1 MTDHPQPPRRD
12 GRVEVA
18 TLTLP
23 PLVWLV
29 IFFVIPVLILAAIS
43 LSPAGMTVEI
53 SPTPSIEHYR
63 EALDPFYLNILLRSL
78 GYAVLATLLTLLIA
92 FPAAYFI
99 ASSPPRRQVWLLFL
113 VFLPLWTNLLVRL
126 YSFKIIL
133 GDNGLVNQVLQAL
146 ALVSEPLTLIY
157 TPLSVVIGF
166 VYWNLPYMIPPIYAA
181 LERMNPSLLEASM
194 DLGASRAATFWHIV
208 IPASLPGVAA
218 GVILCFVPTLGSF
231 IVPDILGGPDSMM
244 VGNLIAAQ
252 FGPGLNWPFGSA
264 LATVLTLL
272 VTVGVTLYIRYAG
285 PGGQP
290 GRDGR
295 G

>member
-1 MTDHPQPPRRD
+1 MPEQRPRRRG
-12 GRVEVA
+12 GRPEIA
-18 TLTLP
+18 ILTLP
-23 PLVWLV
+23 PFIWLV
-29 IFFVIPVLILAAIS
+29 VFFLIPVLILAAVS
-43 LSPAGMTVEI
+43 FSPAGMTVEI
-53 SPTPSIEHYR
+53 FRAPSLDQYR
-63 EALDPFYLNILLRSL
+63 QTLDAFYLSILLRSL
-78 GYAVLATLLTLLIA
+78 GYAAAATLITLLIA

-133 GDNGLVNQVLQAL
+133 GDNGLVNQVLEAL
-146 ALVSEPLTLIY
+146 AIVDEPLTLIY
-157 TPLSVVIGF
+157 TPLAVVVGF

-194 DLGASRAATFWHIV
+194 DLGASRAATFRHVV

-231 IVPDILGGPDSMM
+231 IVPDILGGPETMM
-244 VGNLIAAQ
+244 VGNVIAAQ

-264 LATVLTLL
+264 LATLLTLL
-272 VTVGVTLYIRYAG
+272 VTVGVTLYIRYAE
-285 PGGQP
+285 PGRLE